1 MTEKTAYEYDL
12 FVIGAG
18 SGGVRAARMAAAEG
32 AKVGIAENRYLGGT
46 CVNVGCVPKKLYS
59 YAAHFH
65 DSFDDAAG
73 FGWQLPGPATF
84 DWATLR
90 ENKKGEIKRLNGIY
104 QRLLEGANVSLY
116 NAHASCRDAHTVI
129 LHNDEGEHQI
139 TARRIL
145 VATGGWPW
153 LPDFPGSEHMLS
165 SNQIFDLEHF
175 PKRFLTLGGGY
186 ISVEFA
192 SIFNGLGSDTH
203 LIYRGDL
210 FLRGFDQEVREFTR
224 DEMSRKGVNLHFNV
238 NIAQIDK
245 VTGETGNDEYRVTLT
260 DGQVMHVD
268 AVLAA
273 TGRHANI
280 EGLGLDTLG
289 IRLDAQGK
297 VPVNERFETSVPSI
311 LALGDLIAGPELTPV
326 ALAEAMQLVDVHFR
340 NADAKPMDYA
350 NIPTAV
356 FCHPNIG
363 TVGLSEEEARE
374 KGDIRIYQAD
384 FRAMKHTLSGSQ
396 ERTLMK
402 LIVDDATDVVLGAH
416 MVGDD
421 AGEII
426 QGIAIAVRAGLT
438 KADFDRTV
446 GIHPTGAEEFV
457 TMRSVTRR

>member
-1 MTEKTAYEYDL
+1 MTDTTPFDYDL

-32 AKVGIAENRYLGGT
+32 ARVGIAEDRYLGGT

-90 ENKKGEIKRLNGIY
+90 ENKNSEIKRLNGIY
-104 QRLLEGANVSLY
+104 RKLLESAGVTLHHARANVADPHTILL
-116 NAHASCRDAHTVI
+116 HTDA
-129 LHNDEGEHQI
+129 GEQQVR
-139 TARRIL
+139 AAKIL

-153 LPDFPGSEHMLS
+153 IPDFPGSEYAMD
-165 SNQIFDLEHF
+165 SNRVFDLETF
-175 PKRFLTLGGGY
+175 PQRFLVLGGGY
-186 ISVEFA
+186 IAVEFA
-192 SIFNGLGSDTH
+192 SIFNGLGSETE

-210 FLRGFDQEVREFTR
+210 FLRGFDREVREFTR
-224 DEMSRKGVNLHFNV
+224 EEMARKGVNLHFNT
-238 NIAQIDK
+238 NIAQIEQGRDA
-245 VTGETGNDEYRVTLT
+245 YLVTLT
-260 DGQVMHVD
+260 SGKTLEVD

-273 TGRHANI
+273 TGRHANV

-289 IRLDAQGK
+289 ITLDEQGK
-297 VPVNERFETSVPSI
+297 LPVNERFETIVPSI
-311 LALGDLIAGPELTPV
+311 LALGDLVAGPELTPV
-326 ALAEAMQLVDVHFR
+326 ALAEAMQLVDIHFKQ
-340 NADAKPMDYA
+340 ATPAQLDYA

-363 TVGLSEEEARE
+363 TVGLSEEQARE
-374 KGDIRIYQAD
+374 RGDIRVYRTD

-402 LIVDDATDVVLGAH
+402 LVVDDATDVVLGAH
-416 MVGDD
+416 IVGDE

-426 QGIAIAVRAGLT
+426 QGIAIAVRARLT
-438 KADFDRTV
+438 KADFDRTIGV
-446 GIHPTGAEEFV
+446 HPTGAEELV
-457 TMRSVTRR
+457 TLRNLTRR